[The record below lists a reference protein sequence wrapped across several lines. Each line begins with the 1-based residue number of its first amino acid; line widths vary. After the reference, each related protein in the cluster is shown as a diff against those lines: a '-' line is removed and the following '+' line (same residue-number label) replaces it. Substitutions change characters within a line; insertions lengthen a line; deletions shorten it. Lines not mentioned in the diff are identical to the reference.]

1 MPPRRLPKDEE
12 EDGGRRR
19 NQFSKDE
26 RLHLLNIMSQYAPL
40 LDDTSAS
47 VFDRREIWRAIE
59 RDFHLA
65 GFTGKTSAQLKK
77 YWQNY
82 KYHGRRAQT
91 GVRKHTNAT
100 SKEAMVELPLHSE
113 LSENLA
119 NLDVTKIARESAA
132 PCVSLRL
139 DASPRNVPESGC
151 RQRQI
156 YGDNG
161 TFFRKLSATTILST
175 DLDSLGKNQSSSE
188 VSQKKRFSSKVYD
201 ELKSLNVIDPKS
213 EKPIGT
219 DVVVSNTDTMDNS
232 VTVSVICP
240 ERTPE
245 LFNRN
250 QQSKRKR
257 EGDVQLDR
265 SSFQNN
271 VSVASAASPCKKRKY
286 DDHSIF
292 PTVAVA
298 TKGRCFLLQPRQTDN
313 HDGVISNRENAVEK
327 RRKLKSAK
335 KESTV
340 LPSKFAWP
348 SEVSCSES
356 ETSGM
361 FPATSG
367 EDLPI
372 DDPAGSHTRDIRD
385 TICRGGRCD
394 ESRIHEIATAKSL
407 RDPRDDLGAEAANDT
422 ARSRMPNVGLW
433 DRDANDLLESELRD
447 ELDYRL
453 VLHRLET
460 EEKRLKVKIA
470 EMAIQEIRF
479 RIRALN
485 EDVRRADELHELHLA
500 LATAQANEARGLHV

>member
-1 MPPRRLPKDEE
+1 MLPRHLPREEE
-12 EDGGRRR
+12 EDSGRRR

-82 KYHGRRAQT
+82 KYHGRRAQA
-91 GVRKHTNAT
+91 GVRKHSSAT
-100 SKEAMVELPLHSE
+100 SKEAMEESLLHAE
-113 LSENLA
+113 VLENRD
-119 NLDVTKIARESAA
+119 NLEMTKITKGSAT

-139 DASPRNVPESGC
+139 DASPRNVVESGC

-161 TFFRKLSATTILST
+161 TFLRKLSATTILST
-175 DLDSLGKNQSSSE
+175 
-188 VSQKKRFSSKVYD
+188 
-201 ELKSLNVIDPKS
+201 
-213 EKPIGT
+213 
-219 DVVVSNTDTMDNS
+219 
-232 VTVSVICP
+232 
-240 ERTPE
+240 
-245 LFNRN
+245 
-250 QQSKRKR
+250 
-257 EGDVQLDR
+257 
-265 SSFQNN
+265 
-271 VSVASAASPCKKRKY
+271 AASPGKKRKN

-298 TKGRCFLLQPRQTDN
+298 AKGRCFLLQPRQTDN
-313 HDGVISNRENAVEK
+313 HDGVINKRENAVET
-327 RRKLKSAK
+327 RRKLESAK

-340 LPSKFAWP
+340 LPSKFAWR
-348 SEVSCSES
+348 SEISCSES
-356 ETSGM
+356 EASRSIS
-361 FPATSG
+361 ATSR
-367 EDLPI
+367 EDLPTE
-372 DDPAGSHTRDIRD
+372 DFAASHTRDIRD
-385 TICRGGRCD
+385 STCCRGRCE
-394 ESRIHEIATAKSL
+394 ESKIHENAASL
-407 RDPRDDLGAEAANDT
+407 RNQQNDLDETASDA
-422 ARSRMPNVGLW
+422 ARSHIPNIGLW
-433 DRDANDLLESELRD
+433 DRDTDNLLQSELRD
-447 ELDYRL
+447 ELGYRL
-453 VLHRLET
+453 MLHRLET

-500 LATAQANEARGLHV
+500 LATAQAKNFLQLWSSKY